1 MSDSIAISSQ
11 EQQGSPDTLPLK
23 VSTLNLLGDKVMTM
37 TNTLTAAVLVAT
49 LAAVSVSAYSQEAI
63 PAPAPE
69 AEASLL
75 HRAMG
80 FGKALPGKA
89 VELKDGLFNNDARL
103 QQAQAQMAVQQ
114 EIISQLQTELN
125 TLRIRTAVEHNSM
138 VRNAKSLVTY
148 LESLEV
154 KND

>member
-1 MSDSIAISSQ
+1 MSDSTAVST

-23 VSTLNLLGDKVMTM
+23 VSKLNLLGDKVMTM
-37 TNTLTAAVLVAT
+37 TNTLTAAVLIA
-49 LAAVSVSAYSQEAI
+49 AISAVSVSAYADDTQSD
-63 PAPAPE
+63 P
-69 AEASLL
+69 SLL

-89 VELKDGLFNNDARL
+89 VELKDGLFNNDVRL

-138 VRNAKSLVTY
+138 VRNAKALVTY